1 MRPESTAYLSS
12 CRGYINFFFGGK
24 NIRFKGPYSLV
35 KFDKVKE
42 WDNGYL
48 VVEALYAHENK
59 VVEDYID
66 LVPILKELYMDPA
79 VFLKPIKNVE
89 IRYV

>member
-1 MRPESTAYLSS
+1 MRSESTAYLSS
-12 CRGYINFFFGGK
+12 CRGYINFSFGGK

>member
-12 CRGYINFFFGGK
+12 CRGYISFFFGGK

>member
-1 MRPESTAYLSS
+1 M
-12 CRGYINFFFGGK
+12 
-24 NIRFKGPYSLV
+24 V